1 MLDIDTLL
9 DLLFQVNR
17 SLASRLVAL
26 RLARAAR
33 VHRPRPLT
41 LGSDYTTWSGVHSHK
56 WIGRHLP
63 PEDPSPLLPPEDE
76 VADLFRRR
84 KQMDGSP
91 LTLLCPQGSTLLF
104 ISAAQW
110 FTDSFLRTF
119 GPDGPVGQTD
129 SNHEVDLCQIYGLDD
144 YQTDMLRERDPETG
158 ALTHRMAV
166 RTDENGETWSPKL
179 FRRAAS
185 GCAKFAPPFDG
196 SLATGDNAGR
206 KLHDECKLR
215 RSLKRAHP
223 ELNITEIENR
233 LLDFH
238 ATGLD
243 NGNGTIGYV
252 VINTLML
259 RAHNQLA
266 DILWNQ
272 KRGTPGWDQERVFQT
287 TRCTLVA
294 LLIKV
299 VMEDYIGHI
308 ANMPFKLPVGVNRR
322 EHWQHSNQIAI
333 EFNLLYR
340 WHSMIPDRFLIDGAQ
355 VDTEGF
361 RFNPRLVEE
370 TGLEKM
376 IESLSHQPAARMS
389 LRNTPD
395 FMFEKPAADIPAP
408 VEATI
413 ALTRKARLPSLNAY
427 RYHFKRE
434 PHTSFAALVGDQPF
448 ADELVADLSRL
459 YCNVDRVELFP
470 GLFAEQHKGTVI
482 MGDLMTSMVGYDAIT
497 QLMNNPMVSKNLYS
511 EETFSERGF
520 EILQRTSSFAEIAA
534 FVGLQ
539 PDECVLGRRD

>member
-1 MLDIDTLL
+1 MFDLDKLT
-9 DLLFQVNR
+9 DLLFQINR
-17 SLASRLVAL
+17 GLASRVVAQ
-26 RLARAAR
+26 RLAGAAR

-41 LGSDYTTWSGVHSHK
+41 MGTDYSTWSGVQAHK

-63 PEDPSPLLPPEDE
+63 PEDPPTILPPEDE

-84 KQMDGSP
+84 KQLDGSP

-119 GPDGPVGQTD
+119 GAGGPVGQTD
-129 SNHEVDLCQIYGLDD
+129 SNHEVDLCQIYGLND

-158 ALTHRMAV
+158 DLTHRLAFRM
-166 RTDENGETWSPKL
+166 DDKGEMWSPKL
-179 FRRAAS
+179 FRRAEF
-185 GCAKFAPPFDG
+185 GGVKLAPPFDG
-196 SLATGDNAGR
+196 SLANGKNAGR
-206 KLHDECKLR
+206 PLHDPTKLR
-215 RSLKRAHP
+215 NVLKRVHP
-223 ELNITEIENR
+223 DLDGAGINER

-252 VINTLML
+252 VVNTLML
-259 RAHNQLA
+259 RAHNELA
-266 DILWNQ
+266 DKIWNE
-272 KRGTPGWDQERVFQT
+272 KRDLPDWDEERVFQT
-287 TRCTLVA
+287 TRCTLIA

-322 EHWQHSNQIAI
+322 KRWHQSNQIAI

-340 WHSMIPDRFLIDGAQ
+340 WHSMIPDRFLIDGTQ
-355 VDTEGF
+355 IDPLGF
-361 RFNPRLVEE
+361 RFNPRLVEQ

-376 IESLSHQPAARMS
+376 IESLSRQPAARMS

-395 FMFEKPAADIPAP
+395 FMFEKPSPDHPAP

-427 RYHFKRE
+427 RRHFRRK
-434 PHTSFAALVGDQPF
+434 PHASFAELVGDQPF

-459 YCNVDRVELFP
+459 YCSVDRVELFP

-511 EETFSERGF
+511 EETFSERGY
-520 EILQRTSSFAEIAA
+520 ELLQRTSTFAQVAA
-534 FVGLQ
+534 YVGLE
-539 PDECVLGRRD
+539 PEECVLGRRD